1 MIRVLIFTLI
11 LLLGFTVVVNNTDQ
25 VVVLQYFLDL
35 ATPPIP
41 VYQLVAGA
49 FIIGMLLTGLLVF
62 PEWIRM
68 RLEIRR
74 QRKSLQR
81 IEDEMARLRPPNP
94 VMSSKNRGAAAEGEE
109 S

>member
-1 MIRVLIFTLI
+1 MIRALIFMLI
-11 LLLGFTVVVNNTDQ
+11 LLLGFTVVVKNTDQ
-25 VVVLQYFLDL
+25 TVALQYFFSLS
-35 ATPPIP
+35 APPIP

-49 FIIGMLLTGLLVF
+49 FIFGMLLTGLMVF

-74 QRKSLQR
+74 LRKSLQR
-81 IEDEMARLRPPNP
+81 IEDEMARLRPPSP
-94 VMSSKNRGAAAEGEE
+94 AMSPKQRESAAEGEE

>member
-1 MIRVLIFTLI
+1 MIRVLIFILI
-11 LLLGFTVVVNNTDQ
+11 LLLGFTGVVKNTEQ
-25 VVVLQYFLDL
+25 TVVLQYFFGL
-35 ATPPIP
+35 ATPPLP

-49 FIIGMLLTGLLVF
+49 FIAGMFLVGLMVF

-81 IEDEMARLRPPNP
+81 IEDEMARLRPPTPAMN
-94 VMSSKNRGAAAEGEE
+94 SKHPESAAEGEE